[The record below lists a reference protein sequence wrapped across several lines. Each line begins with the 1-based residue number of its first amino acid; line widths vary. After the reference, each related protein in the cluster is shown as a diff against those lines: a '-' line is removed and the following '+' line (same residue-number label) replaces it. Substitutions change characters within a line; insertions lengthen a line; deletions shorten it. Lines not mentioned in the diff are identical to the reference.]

1 MEDENAQN
9 LLNNDENNNGEK
21 EENKIEINS
30 DNQNDNNKDEENN
43 KNEIILNEEKNNI
56 NEIEINKEIDKNINQ
71 KDQIHINKD
80 KDGEKNKS
88 HDNKKQKSN
97 IPLYVFS
104 AKILEINSVK
114 ILIYFIKGSS
124 VPKKIARSF
133 KDIQLYQDYLR
144 NSWPCIYIPNFPFR
158 EETIEENEKIVSEEK
173 KMNLLNHFFKQ
184 IGETKHLLE
193 CEITKIFITKPG
205 DFATEMSIVKKENYK
220 DISEKYSQIF
230 KDNAYTN
237 KEIEE
242 KEKFINSLSSH
253 EEEISKNTFPNF
265 MQESHE
271 LALKVN
277 NFKKILD
284 ETFKQFIIIGATVLK
299 EMFNIKREQNTIKFL
314 TDMFVDLEQA
324 MPNKKKRLTKANEL
338 VAPICSVSNI
348 IYKYLIF
355 IYSKKY
361 SILI

>member
-205 DFATEMSIVKKENYK
+205 DFATEMSIMKNENYK

-242 KEKFINSLSSH
+242 KEKF
-253 EEEISKNTFPNF
+253 
-265 MQESHE
+265 
-271 LALKVN
+271 VN

-299 EMFNIKREQNTIKFL
+299 EMFNIKREQNTIKFI

-338 VAPICSVSNI
+338 VAPICSVSNM

-361 SILI
+361 SNLI

>member
-242 KEKFINSLSSH
+242 KEKF
-253 EEEISKNTFPNF
+253 
-265 MQESHE
+265 
-271 LALKVN
+271 VN

-361 SILI
+361 SNLI

>member
-80 KDGEKNKS
+80 KDGENNKS

-158 EETIEENEKIVSEEK
+158 EETIEENEKIVPEEK
-173 KMNLLNHFFKQ
+173 KMSLLNHFFKQ

-205 DFATEMSIVKKENYK
+205 DFATEMSIMKNENYK

-230 KDNAYTN
+230 KENAYTN

-242 KEKFINSLSSH
+242 KEKF
-253 EEEISKNTFPNF
+253 
-265 MQESHE
+265 
-271 LALKVN
+271 VN

-299 EMFNIKREQNTIKFL
+299 EMFNIKREQNTIKFI

-361 SILI
+361 SNLI

>member
-205 DFATEMSIVKKENYK
+205 DFATEMSIMKNENYK

-242 KEKFINSLSSH
+242 KEKF
-253 EEEISKNTFPNF
+253 
-265 MQESHE
+265 
-271 LALKVN
+271 VN

-284 ETFKQFIIIGATVLK
+284 ETFKQFIIIGGTVLK

-361 SILI
+361 SNLI

>member
-21 EENKIEINS
+21 EENKIEIQS

-205 DFATEMSIVKKENYK
+205 DFATEMSIMKNENYK

-230 KDNAYTN
+230 KENAYTN

-242 KEKFINSLSSH
+242 KEKF
-253 EEEISKNTFPNF
+253 
-265 MQESHE
+265 
-271 LALKVN
+271 VN

-314 TDMFVDLEQA
+314 TDVFVDLEQA

-361 SILI
+361 SNLI

>member
-30 DNQNDNNKDEENN
+30 DNQNDNNKDEEDN

-205 DFATEMSIVKKENYK
+205 DFATEMSIMKNENYK

-230 KDNAYTN
+230 KEKAYTN

-242 KEKFINSLSSH
+242 KEKF
-253 EEEISKNTFPNF
+253 
-265 MQESHE
+265 
-271 LALKVN
+271 VN

-361 SILI
+361 SNLI

>member
-21 EENKIEINS
+21 EENKIEIQS

-104 AKILEINSVK
+104 AKICEINSVK

-158 EETIEENEKIVSEEK
+158 EETIEENEKIVPEEK
-173 KMNLLNHFFKQ
+173 KMSLLNHFFKQ

-205 DFATEMSIVKKENYK
+205 DFATEMNIVKKENYE

-242 KEKFINSLSSH
+242 KEKFI
-253 EEEISKNTFPNF
+253 
-265 MQESHE
+265 
-271 LALKVN
+271 N

-338 VAPICSVSNI
+338 VAPICSVSNM

-361 SILI
+361 SNLI

>member
-21 EENKIEINS
+21 EENKIEIQS

-88 HDNKKQKSN
+88 HDNNKQKSN

-205 DFATEMSIVKKENYK
+205 DFATEMSIMKNENYK

-230 KDNAYTN
+230 KENAYTN

-242 KEKFINSLSSH
+242 KEKF
-253 EEEISKNTFPNF
+253 
-265 MQESHE
+265 
-271 LALKVN
+271 VN

-361 SILI
+361 SNLI

>member
-21 EENKIEINS
+21 EENKIEIQS

-205 DFATEMSIVKKENYK
+205 DFATEMSIMKNENYK

-230 KDNAYTN
+230 KENAYTN

-242 KEKFINSLSSH
+242 KEKF
-253 EEEISKNTFPNF
+253 
-265 MQESHE
+265 
-271 LALKVN
+271 VN

-361 SILI
+361 SNLI

>member
-9 LLNNDENNNGEK
+9 LLSNNENINGEK
-21 EENKIEINS
+21 EENKIEIKS
-30 DNQNDNNKDEENN
+30 DNQNDNSKDEENN
-43 KNEIILNEEKNNI
+43 KNEIILNEENNNI
-56 NEIEINKEIDKNINQ
+56 NEIEINKEIDKNNNQ
-71 KDQIHINKD
+71 KDQYKIDQIYINKD

-158 EETIEENEKIVSEEK
+158 EETIEENEKIVPEEK
-173 KMNLLNHFFKQ
+173 KMSLLNHFFKQ

-242 KEKFINSLSSH
+242 KEKFIN
-253 EEEISKNTFPNF
+253 
-265 MQESHE
+265 
-271 LALKVN
+271 

-338 VAPICSVSNI
+338 VAPICSVSNM

-361 SILI
+361 SNLI

>member
-205 DFATEMSIVKKENYK
+205 DFATEMSIMKNENYK

-230 KDNAYTN
+230 KENAYTN

-242 KEKFINSLSSH
+242 KEKF
-253 EEEISKNTFPNF
+253 
-265 MQESHE
+265 
-271 LALKVN
+271 VN

-361 SILI
+361 SNLI

>member
-9 LLNNDENNNGEK
+9 LLNNNENINGEK
-21 EENKIEINS
+21 EENKIEIKS
-30 DNQNDNNKDEENN
+30 DNQNDNSKDEENN
-43 KNEIILNEEKNNI
+43 KNEIILNEENNNI
-56 NEIEINKEIDKNINQ
+56 NEIEINKEDKNNNQ
-71 KDQIHINKD
+71 KDQYKIDQIYINKD

-158 EETIEENEKIVSEEK
+158 EETIEENEKIVPEEK
-173 KMNLLNHFFKQ
+173 KMSLLNHFFKQ

-205 DFATEMSIVKKENYK
+205 DFATEMSIMKNENYK

-230 KDNAYTN
+230 KENAYTN

-242 KEKFINSLSSH
+242 KEKF
-253 EEEISKNTFPNF
+253 
-265 MQESHE
+265 
-271 LALKVN
+271 VN

-338 VAPICSVSNI
+338 VAPICSVSNM

-361 SILI
+361 SNLI

>member
-88 HDNKKQKSN
+88 HDNMKQKSN

-133 KDIQLYQDYLR
+133 KDMQLYQDYLR

-205 DFATEMSIVKKENYK
+205 DFATEMSIMKNENYK

-230 KDNAYTN
+230 KENAYTN

-242 KEKFINSLSSH
+242 KEKF
-253 EEEISKNTFPNF
+253 
-265 MQESHE
+265 
-271 LALKVN
+271 VN

-361 SILI
+361 SNLI

>member
-21 EENKIEINS
+21 EENKIEIKS
-30 DNQNDNNKDEENN
+30 DNQNDNSKDEENN

-88 HDNKKQKSN
+88 HDNNKQKSN

-205 DFATEMSIVKKENYK
+205 DFATEMSIMKNENYK

-230 KDNAYTN
+230 KENAYTN

-242 KEKFINSLSSH
+242 KEKF
-253 EEEISKNTFPNF
+253 
-265 MQESHE
+265 
-271 LALKVN
+271 VN

-361 SILI
+361 SNLI

>member
-21 EENKIEINS
+21 EENKIEIQS
-30 DNQNDNNKDEENN
+30 DNQNDNKDEENN

-205 DFATEMSIVKKENYK
+205 DFATEMSIMKNENYK

-230 KDNAYTN
+230 KENAYTN

-242 KEKFINSLSSH
+242 KEKFI
-253 EEEISKNTFPNF
+253 
-265 MQESHE
+265 
-271 LALKVN
+271 N

-361 SILI
+361 SNLI

>member
-205 DFATEMSIVKKENYK
+205 DFATEMSIMKNENYK

-242 KEKFINSLSSH
+242 KEKF
-253 EEEISKNTFPNF
+253 
-265 MQESHE
+265 
-271 LALKVN
+271 VN

-338 VAPICSVSNI
+338 VAPICSVSNM

-361 SILI
+361 SNLI

>member
-21 EENKIEINS
+21 EENKIEIKS

-205 DFATEMSIVKKENYK
+205 DFATEMSIMKNENYK

-230 KDNAYTN
+230 KENAYTN

-242 KEKFINSLSSH
+242 KEKF
-253 EEEISKNTFPNF
+253 
-265 MQESHE
+265 
-271 LALKVN
+271 VN

-361 SILI
+361 SNLI

>member
-1 MEDENAQN
+1 MEDENDQN

-21 EENKIEINS
+21 EENKIGIQS

-88 HDNKKQKSN
+88 HGGEKQKSN

-205 DFATEMSIVKKENYK
+205 DFATEMSIMKNENYK

-242 KEKFINSLSSH
+242 KEKF
-253 EEEISKNTFPNF
+253 
-265 MQESHE
+265 
-271 LALKVN
+271 VN

-361 SILI
+361 SNLI

>member
-158 EETIEENEKIVSEEK
+158 EETIEENEKIVPEEK
-173 KMNLLNHFFKQ
+173 KMSLLNHFFKQ

-205 DFATEMSIVKKENYK
+205 DFATEMSIMKNENYK

-242 KEKFINSLSSH
+242 KEKF
-253 EEEISKNTFPNF
+253 
-265 MQESHE
+265 
-271 LALKVN
+271 VN

-338 VAPICSVSNI
+338 VAPICSVSNM

-361 SILI
+361 SNLI

>member
-80 KDGEKNKS
+80 KDGENNKS

-205 DFATEMSIVKKENYK
+205 DFATEMSIMKNENYK

-230 KDNAYTN
+230 KENAYTN

-242 KEKFINSLSSH
+242 KEKF
-253 EEEISKNTFPNF
+253 
-265 MQESHE
+265 
-271 LALKVN
+271 VN

-361 SILI
+361 SNLI

>member
-21 EENKIEINS
+21 EENKIEIQS

-80 KDGEKNKS
+80 KDGENNKS

-158 EETIEENEKIVSEEK
+158 EETIEENEKIVPEEK
-173 KMNLLNHFFKQ
+173 KMSLLNHFFKQ

-205 DFATEMSIVKKENYK
+205 DFATEMSIMKNENYK

-242 KEKFINSLSSH
+242 KEKF
-253 EEEISKNTFPNF
+253 
-265 MQESHE
+265 
-271 LALKVN
+271 VN

-361 SILI
+361 SNLI

>member
-9 LLNNDENNNGEK
+9 LLNNNENINGEK
-21 EENKIEINS
+21 EENKIEIKS
-30 DNQNDNNKDEENN
+30 DNQNDNSKDEENN
-43 KNEIILNEEKNNI
+43 KNEIILNEENNNI
-56 NEIEINKEIDKNINQ
+56 NEIEINKEDKNNNQ
-71 KDQIHINKD
+71 KDQYKIDQIYINKD

-158 EETIEENEKIVSEEK
+158 EETIEENEKIVPEEK
-173 KMNLLNHFFKQ
+173 KMSLLNHFFKQ

-242 KEKFINSLSSH
+242 KEKF
-253 EEEISKNTFPNF
+253 
-265 MQESHE
+265 
-271 LALKVN
+271 VN

-338 VAPICSVSNI
+338 VAPICSVSNM

-361 SILI
+361 SNLI

>member
-21 EENKIEINS
+21 EENKIEIKS
-30 DNQNDNNKDEENN
+30 DNQNDNSKDEENN

-205 DFATEMSIVKKENYK
+205 DFATEMSIMKNENYK

-242 KEKFINSLSSH
+242 KEKF
-253 EEEISKNTFPNF
+253 
-265 MQESHE
+265 
-271 LALKVN
+271 VN

-361 SILI
+361 SNLI

>member
-21 EENKIEINS
+21 EENKIEIKS
-30 DNQNDNNKDEENN
+30 DNQNDNNKDEEDN

-205 DFATEMSIVKKENYK
+205 DFATEMSIMKNENYK

-230 KDNAYTN
+230 KENAYTN

-242 KEKFINSLSSH
+242 KEKF
-253 EEEISKNTFPNF
+253 
-265 MQESHE
+265 
-271 LALKVN
+271 VN

-361 SILI
+361 SNLI

>member
-9 LLNNDENNNGEK
+9 LLNNNENINGEK
-21 EENKIEINS
+21 EENKIEIKS
-30 DNQNDNNKDEENN
+30 DNQNDNSKDEENN

-158 EETIEENEKIVSEEK
+158 EETIEENEKIVPEEK
-173 KMNLLNHFFKQ
+173 KMSLLNHFFKQ

-242 KEKFINSLSSH
+242 KEKF
-253 EEEISKNTFPNF
+253 
-265 MQESHE
+265 
-271 LALKVN
+271 VN

-338 VAPICSVSNI
+338 VAPICSVSNM

-361 SILI
+361 SNLI

>member
-21 EENKIEINS
+21 EENKIEIKS

-205 DFATEMSIVKKENYK
+205 DFATEMSIMKNEKYK

-230 KDNAYTN
+230 KENAYTN

-242 KEKFINSLSSH
+242 KEKF
-253 EEEISKNTFPNF
+253 
-265 MQESHE
+265 
-271 LALKVN
+271 VN

-338 VAPICSVSNI
+338 VAPICSVSNM

-361 SILI
+361 SNLI

>member
-9 LLNNDENNNGEK
+9 LLNNNENINGEK
-21 EENKIEINS
+21 EENKIEIKS
-30 DNQNDNNKDEENN
+30 DNQNDNSKDEENN

-158 EETIEENEKIVSEEK
+158 EETIEENEKIVPEEK
-173 KMNLLNHFFKQ
+173 KMSLLNHFFKQ

-242 KEKFINSLSSH
+242 KEKFIN
-253 EEEISKNTFPNF
+253 
-265 MQESHE
+265 
-271 LALKVN
+271 

-338 VAPICSVSNI
+338 VAPICSVSNM

-361 SILI
+361 SNLI

>member
-158 EETIEENEKIVSEEK
+158 EETIEENEKIVPEEK
-173 KMNLLNHFFKQ
+173 KMSLLNHFFKQ

-205 DFATEMSIVKKENYK
+205 DFATEMSIMKNENYK

-242 KEKFINSLSSH
+242 KEKF
-253 EEEISKNTFPNF
+253 
-265 MQESHE
+265 
-271 LALKVN
+271 VN

-361 SILI
+361 SNLI

>member
-133 KDIQLYQDYLR
+133 KDMQLYQDYLR

-205 DFATEMSIVKKENYK
+205 DFATEMSIMKNENYK

-242 KEKFINSLSSH
+242 KEKF
-253 EEEISKNTFPNF
+253 
-265 MQESHE
+265 
-271 LALKVN
+271 VN

-361 SILI
+361 SNLI

>member
-9 LLNNDENNNGEK
+9 LLNNNENINGEK
-21 EENKIEINS
+21 EENKIEIKS
-30 DNQNDNNKDEENN
+30 DNQNDNSKDEENN
-43 KNEIILNEEKNNI
+43 KNEIILNEENNNI

-158 EETIEENEKIVSEEK
+158 EETIEENEKIVPEEK
-173 KMNLLNHFFKQ
+173 KMSLLNHFFKQ

-242 KEKFINSLSSH
+242 KEKFIN
-253 EEEISKNTFPNF
+253 
-265 MQESHE
+265 
-271 LALKVN
+271 

-338 VAPICSVSNI
+338 VAPICSVSNM

-361 SILI
+361 SNLI

>member
-21 EENKIEINS
+21 EENKIEIKS

-242 KEKFINSLSSH
+242 KEKF
-253 EEEISKNTFPNF
+253 
-265 MQESHE
+265 
-271 LALKVN
+271 VN

-361 SILI
+361 SNLI

>member
-80 KDGEKNKS
+80 KDGENNKS

-205 DFATEMSIVKKENYK
+205 DFATEMSIMKNENYK

-242 KEKFINSLSSH
+242 KEKF
-253 EEEISKNTFPNF
+253 
-265 MQESHE
+265 
-271 LALKVN
+271 VN

-361 SILI
+361 SNLI

>member
-21 EENKIEINS
+21 EENKIEIKS
-30 DNQNDNNKDEENN
+30 DNQNDNNKDEEDN

-205 DFATEMSIVKKENYK
+205 DFATEMSIMKNENYK

-242 KEKFINSLSSH
+242 KEKF
-253 EEEISKNTFPNF
+253 
-265 MQESHE
+265 
-271 LALKVN
+271 VN

-361 SILI
+361 SNLI

>member
-173 KMNLLNHFFKQ
+173 KMSLLNHFFKQ

-205 DFATEMSIVKKENYK
+205 DFATEMSIMKNENYK

-242 KEKFINSLSSH
+242 KEKF
-253 EEEISKNTFPNF
+253 
-265 MQESHE
+265 
-271 LALKVN
+271 VN

-361 SILI
+361 SNLI

>member
-1 MEDENAQN
+1 MEGENEQN

-205 DFATEMSIVKKENYK
+205 DFATEMSIMKNENYK

-230 KDNAYTN
+230 KENAYTN

-242 KEKFINSLSSH
+242 KEKF
-253 EEEISKNTFPNF
+253 
-265 MQESHE
+265 
-271 LALKVN
+271 VN

-361 SILI
+361 SNLI